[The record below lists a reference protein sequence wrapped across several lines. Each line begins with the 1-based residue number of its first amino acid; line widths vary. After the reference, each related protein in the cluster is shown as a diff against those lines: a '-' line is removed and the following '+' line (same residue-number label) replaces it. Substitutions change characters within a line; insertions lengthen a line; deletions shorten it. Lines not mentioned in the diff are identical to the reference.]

1 MSVLRSVR
9 NFLTKTTLPP
19 STLPGLLVLV
29 VLLAV
34 FSTSASKMSGSSEE
48 RARQIAED
56 AVRRAAVTCY
66 AVEGCYPESYAYLC
80 EHYNVRVDSDRFL
93 VYYSVFASNIMPEI
107 EVLSLNGGAA

>member
-1 MSVLRSVR
+1 MSMLRSVR
-9 NFLTKTTLPP
+9 NYLTETTFPP
-19 STLPGLLVLV
+19 SALIGLLVLV

-34 FSTSASKMSGSSEE
+34 FGASASKMNGSSEE

-80 EHYNVRVDSDRFL
+80 EHYNVRVDSDRFI

-107 EVLSLNGGAA
+107 EVLPLNGGAA